1 MNLLMIMA
9 YGVYALLV
17 GMNGNGRQLLAEAD
31 KDMGGF
37 LPWVISIAVLAVIWE
52 IPATKK
58 LAAPFLTLAVISF
71 ILSNWET
78 LQTQFG
84 IISKEAQNG

>member
-1 MNLLMIMA
+1 MNLLAIMA
-9 YGVYALLV
+9 YGIYALLV
-17 GMNGNGRQLLAEAD
+17 GMNGNGRQLLAEAE
-31 KDMGGF
+31 KDVGGF

-58 LAAPFLTLAVISF
+58 LAAPFLTLAVLTF
-71 ILSNWET
+71 ILSNWDT

-84 IISKEAQNG
+84 AISKEAAS

>member
-1 MNLLMIMA
+1 MNLLVIMA
-9 YGVYALLV
+9 YGIYALLV
-17 GMNGNGRQLLAEAD
+17 GMNGNGRQLLAEAE
-31 KDMGGF
+31 KDVGGF

-58 LAAPFLTLAVISF
+58 LAAPFLTLAVLTF
-71 ILSNWET
+71 ILSNWDT

-84 IISKEAQNG
+84 AISKEAAS

>member
-1 MNLLMIMA
+1 MNLLAIMA
-9 YGVYALLV
+9 YGIYALLV
-17 GMNGNGRQLLAEAD
+17 GMNGNGRQLLTEAE
-31 KDMGGF
+31 KDVGGF

-58 LAAPFLTLAVISF
+58 LAAPFLTLAVLTF
-71 ILSNWET
+71 ILSNWDT

-84 IISKEAQNG
+84 VISKKAAS